1 VFAEAA
7 NWAGGVVV
15 EAAARLIASA
25 RICNLILSNVPGR
38 ARRSTRGAR
47 MREVY
52 LERDIVQRFE
62 AGLAE
67 LSTVG
72 AKPAAAIA

>member
-1 VFAEAA
+1 MFAEVA

-25 RICNLILSNVPGR
+25 RIYNLILSNVPGPS
-38 ARRSTRGAR
+38 APLYLAGAR

-52 LERDIVQRFE
+52 LER
-62 AGLAE
+62 GLAE